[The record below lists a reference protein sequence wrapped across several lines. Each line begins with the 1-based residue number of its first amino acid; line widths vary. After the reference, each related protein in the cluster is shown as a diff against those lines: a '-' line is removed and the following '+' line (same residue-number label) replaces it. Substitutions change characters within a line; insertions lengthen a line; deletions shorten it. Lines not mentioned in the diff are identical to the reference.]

1 MSFSR
6 QHLET
11 HSITRYIFQ
20 AVHCLS
26 FICNFNSLKFY
37 ALGLKV
43 DECERVSER
52 ISYSQVTN
60 IVAYHFQKFAYLP
73 IDRSYISESLI

>member
-26 FICNFNSLKFY
+26 FICNFNNLKLY
-37 ALGLKV
+37 ALGLRV

-52 ISYSQVTN
+52 MSYSQ
-60 IVAYHFQKFAYLP
+60 AYRFQKCTYLP
-73 IDRSYISESLI
+73 IDRSYSSESLI